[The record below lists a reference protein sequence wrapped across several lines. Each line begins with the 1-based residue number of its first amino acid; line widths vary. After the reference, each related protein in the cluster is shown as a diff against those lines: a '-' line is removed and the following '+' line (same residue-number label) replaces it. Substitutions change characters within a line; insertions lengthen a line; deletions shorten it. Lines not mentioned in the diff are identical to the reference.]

1 MRQLF
6 AIALMMISFDF
17 VFARAQQVSET
28 QNAAVCTQVKNGIII
43 AFDCDTREII
53 PFPDCPSFAEQYWEL
68 TLKADTR
75 SSYEWY
81 LEILPN
87 CPFAAQARAKI
98 EVLKKQ

>member
-1 MRQLF
+1 MNNDQIKSLLLELQPDVPEF
-6 AIALMMISFDF
+6 AVILSGKASRR
-17 VFARAQQVSET
+17 V
-28 QNAAVCTQVKNGIII
+28 NGLYKS
-43 AFDCDTREII
+43 DTREII
-53 PFPDCPSFAEQYWEL
+53 PFPDCPSFAEEYWKL

-98 EVLKKQ
+98 EALKNR